1 MDYERSDMVDSLY
14 YERYTMNVRVMFLV
28 LMVGVVGGASGM
40 EEELIQMIEKHGPT
54 VGMDDGTMSCYIWQ
68 LENNAC
74 SFGFYRDERITEM
87 SRLYDKETHENQLAI
102 VLINPRI
109 HRNKNKF
116 DLRFKNNGYED
127 FATDE
132 KNAFANVIK
141 LYEITKKDTAY
152 RLLDGWFNKFT
163 FDGEKIKK
171 ALKEYVVV
179 GRLDD
184 LDEELLWKLRET
196 GDTELKG
203 IFKERKKR

>member
-54 VGMDDGTMSCYIWQ
+54 VGMDESKIACYVWQ
-68 LENNAC
+68 LKHDLC
-74 SFGFYRDERITEM
+74 SFEFYQDELVKAA
-87 SRLYDKETHENQLAI
+87 SRLYNKETRENQLAI

-109 HRNKNKF
+109 HRNIQKL
-116 DLRFKNNGYED
+116 DVRFKGFGYED
-127 FATDE
+127 FSTDE
-132 KNAFANVIK
+132 KGTFANVIK
-141 LYEITKKDTAY
+141 LYDITKKDTAY
-152 RLLDGWFNKFT
+152 RPLDGWFNKFT
-163 FDGEKIKK
+163 FEGKEIKNE
-171 ALKEYVVV
+171 LKDYVVV